1 MMNVFLFCFVFL
13 GGFRSSLRTHGR
25 VLFLENDKK
34 KKKNVQ
40 LENHDTQKK
49 RSLVAYFC
57 FLLNHSKWWWWWV
70 IPPHSFFFY
79 YYFCVKQL
87 PTTKPPSPPITPIC
101 WTGVVLRIVQHVW
114 KKKKNR
120 VRLFLANVS
129 VHTDTYVM
137 THFPR
142 KRFFLFSFSSLG
154 DAVFSLHLN

>member
-13 GGFRSSLRTHGR
+13 GGISELIKDTRSRPFPGKR
-25 VLFLENDKK
+25 QKK
-34 KKKNVQ
+34 KKCPTGKSRHTKEKEFGC
-40 LENHDTQKK
+40 L
-49 RSLVAYFC
+49 
-57 FLLNHSKWWWWWV
+57 FLFPFESFQMVVMVSHS
-70 IPPHSFFFY
+70 STLFFFY